1 MSPILRAIRSWWL
14 VALLSAGCTSYQKTS
29 LTDIQSHPE
38 QLVHKDVRVHYD
50 SSDSTRVTGRS
61 ARERYGTE
69 KEFVPDSVVALRV
82 VSIKYP
88 VLTGRTFS
96 DSKTPAVPLQLNVEE
111 SRKVEVRGFSSK
123 RLLVGA
129 GAVALL
135 FAATYGAA
143 QSFELGQMFSFPT
156 DFPYGDNPPP
166 VQNPPSRRRG
176 GKP

>member
-1 MSPILRAIRSWWL
+1 MKRSISIIVL

-50 SSDSTRVTGRS
+50 SSDSTTFTGRS
-61 ARERYGTE
+61 ARERYGTQ

-82 VSIKYP
+82 ASIKYP
-88 VLTGRTFS
+88 VLTGRPLS
-96 DSKTPAVPLQLNVEE
+96 DSKTATVSLQLNVEE

-123 RLLVGA
+123 RLLVAVGA
-129 GAVALL
+129 AALL
-135 FAATYGAA
+135 FAAMYGAA
-143 QSFELGQMFSFPT
+143 QSFELGQMFSFPS

-166 VQNPPSRRRG
+166 VQNPPPRRPG